1 LHFARRHGQTAPRVR
16 FPRDLPRI
24 SRWLRRSCR
33 LDAGAD
39 SGADSAAHKRQSAA
53 AHPHAARCRAGRRAA
68 IGSSLILEDNSA
80 LSSLAGLA
88 TLASVGGTVTI
99 ERNALDGAEVQAFL
113 KRLGR

>member
-1 LHFARRHGQTAPRVR
+1 MQDT
-16 FPRDLPRI
+16 
-24 SRWLRRSCR
+24 
-33 LDAGAD
+33 DAFGDTEVKA
-39 SGADSAAHKRQSAA
+39 SKSAHI
-53 AHPHAARCRAGRRAA
+53 GR
-68 IGSSLILEDNSA
+68 SLILEDNSA